1 MMTIH
6 SLFSTPIYQVDLQP
20 DQSTFD
26 GMLKYMRR
34 FDANFSKRQVRSDV
48 GVFGDS
54 LPGLTTDRL
63 HCFPEFQWLTEVLCE
78 HVTEYLQSLSSV
90 KARYSIF
97 VQKSWPV
104 VCHPSGGQVQPHTH
118 RNAHLSAV
126 YYIQSD
132 SQNKTGMIKFM
143 APLDHYS
150 RTLPIVFNDIDSSFS
165 FEPLQGRLLLFP
177 SSLMHYVDQY
187 FGSISRYSVSYDLML
202 SSPSDHSLEMVM
214 SNPSSWRQL

>member
-1 MMTIH
+1 
-6 SLFSTPIYQVDLQP
+6 
-20 DQSTFD
+20 
-26 GMLKYMRR
+26 ML
-34 FDANFSKRQVRSDV
+34 VCLV
-48 GVFGDS
+48 T

-63 HCFPEFQWLTEVLCE
+63 HWFPEFQWLIEVLRE
-78 HVTEYLQSLSSV
+78 HVTEYLNRYPV

-104 VCHPSGGQVQPHTH
+104 VCHLSGGQVQPHTH
-118 RNAHLSAV
+118 RNAQLSAV
-126 YYIQSD
+126 YYIQSEPL
-132 SQNKTGMIKFM
+132 NKSGMIHFI
-143 APLDHYS
+143 APFDHYS

-214 SNPSSWRQL
+214 SNPSSWRQLQFSWGDGSRLY

>member
-6 SLFSTPIYQVDLQP
+6 SLFSTPIYQVDLHP
-20 DQSTFD
+20 DQSTLE
-26 GMLKYMRR
+26 GMIKFMKR
-34 FDANFSKRQVRSDV
+34 FDANFSKRQGRSDV

-54 LPGLTTDRL
+54 LPGMTTDRL
-63 HCFPEFQWLTEVLCE
+63 HCFPEFQWLTKVLSE

-90 KARYSIF
+90 QSRYSIF

-104 VCHPSGGQVQPHTH
+104 VCQPNGGKVQPHTH

-126 YYIQSD
+126 YYIQSEPL
-132 SQNKTGMIKFM
+132 NKTGMIYFM
-143 APLDHYS
+143 APFDHYT
-150 RTLPIVFNDIDSSFS
+150 RTLPIVFNDSDIRCS

-177 SSLMHYVDQY
+177 SSLMHHVDQY

-214 SNPSSWRQL
+214 SSPASWLKL